1 MRKTLFFL
9 MLILVSAL
17 LMSCADKEQEADEI
31 ITYYNEEWIPINNF
45 KEDNIGEFTTEF
57 IHLDAQ
63 EDKSEATQL
72 LETEIIPLVEEVITN
87 LENVEPKNK
96 KIKKMNNLQI
106 ETEQLALENFKDII
120 KYYDGDMTES
130 KIAKGSEKV
139 DSMYDDII
147 EYQNKIFK
155 EYNLKKSDEKIGN
168 FSKIEKDEK
177 N

>member
-1 MRKTLFFL
+1 MRKTLLF
-9 MLILVSAL
+9 LILIL
-17 LMSCADKEQEADEI
+17 LAAFLISCADKEQEAEEI
-31 ITYYNEEWIPINNF
+31 KNYYNEEWIPINNF

-57 IHLDAQ
+57 IQLDAQ

-72 LETEIIPLVEEVITN
+72 LETKIIPLIEEVITK

-96 KIKKMNNLQI
+96 KIKKMNNLQL
-106 ETEQLALENFKDII
+106 ETEQLALENFKNII
-120 KYYDGDMTES
+120 KYYEGEVTES
-130 KIAKGSEKV
+130 EIAKDTEKV

-147 EYQNKIFK
+147 DYQNKILEK
-155 EYNLKKSDEKIGN
+155 YNLKKSDEKIGN

>member
-57 IHLDAQ
+57 IRLDAQ
-63 EDKSEATQL
+63 EDKSEAIQL
-72 LETEIIPLVEEVITN
+72 LESEIIPLVEEVITK

>member
-130 KIAKGSEKV
+130 EIAKGTEKV